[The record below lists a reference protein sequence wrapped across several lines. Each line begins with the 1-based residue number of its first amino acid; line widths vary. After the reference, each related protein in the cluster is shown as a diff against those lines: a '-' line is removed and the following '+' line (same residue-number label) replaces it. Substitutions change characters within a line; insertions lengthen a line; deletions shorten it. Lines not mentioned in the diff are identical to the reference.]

1 MDNSKQDRFSQ
12 QCELAR
18 AELEK
23 AGVSAQRI
31 HPLTHRL
38 LALFGMR
45 FKPPF
50 HTSFISN
57 LLVFTLSNTLLCFFA
72 SLLLCFLL
80 LASCFLLLNL
90 ILWGSTEYTLLALG
104 QSALLLGSLIGIVI
118 ARLYGLGYKRHN
130 LKSWAELGAML
141 DAEIE

>member
-23 AGVSAQRI
+23 TGVSAQRI
-31 HPLTHRL
+31 HSLTHRL
-38 LALFGMR
+38 LALFGIR

-57 LLVFTLSNTLLCFFA
+57 LLVFTLSNTLL
-72 SLLLCFLL
+72 
-80 LASCFLLLNL
+80 CFLLLNL

-141 DAEIE
+141 DTEIE

>member
-1 MDNSKQDRFSQ
+1 LDNSKQDRFSQ

-31 HPLTHRL
+31 HPLTQRL
-38 LALFGMR
+38 LELFGMR

-72 SLLLCFLL
+72 SLLL
-80 LASCFLLLNL
+80 CFLLLNL

-141 DAEIE
+141 DTEIE

>member
-1 MDNSKQDRFSQ
+1 
-12 QCELAR
+12 
-18 AELEK
+18 
-23 AGVSAQRI
+23 
-31 HPLTHRL
+31 
-38 LALFGMR
+38 MR

-72 SLLLCFLL
+72 S
-80 LASCFLLLNL
+80 LNL

-141 DAEIE
+141 DTEIE

>member
-1 MDNSKQDRFSQ
+1 MENTKQARFNQ

-23 AGVSAQRI
+23 TGVSAQRI

-38 LALFGMR
+38 LELFGIR

-50 HTSFISN
+50 HTTFISN
-57 LLVFTLSNTLLCFFA
+57 FLVFALSNTLLCF
-72 SLLLCFLL
+72 
-80 LASCFLLLNL
+80 LLLNV

-118 ARLYGLGYKRHN
+118 ARLYELGYKRHN
-130 LKSWAELGAML
+130 LKSWVELGAML
-141 DAEIE
+141 GAEIE

>member
-45 FKPPF
+45 FKPPS

-57 LLVFTLSNTLLCFFA
+57 LLVFTLSNTLL
-72 SLLLCFLL
+72 
-80 LASCFLLLNL
+80 CFLLLNL

-141 DAEIE
+141 DTEIE

>member
-1 MDNSKQDRFSQ
+1 LDNSKQDRFSQ

-31 HPLTHRL
+31 HPLTQRL
-38 LALFGMR
+38 LELFGMR

-57 LLVFTLSNTLLCFFA
+57 LLVFTLSNT
-72 SLLLCFLL
+72 LLCFLL

-141 DAEIE
+141 DTEIE

>member
-1 MDNSKQDRFSQ
+1 MDNSKQHRFSQ

-31 HPLTHRL
+31 HPLTQRL
-38 LALFGMR
+38 LELFGMR

-72 SLLLCFLL
+72 SLLL
-80 LASCFLLLNL
+80 CFLLLNL

-141 DAEIE
+141 DTEIE

>member
-1 MDNSKQDRFSQ
+1 MENTKQARFNQ

-23 AGVSAQRI
+23 TGVSAQRI

-38 LALFGMR
+38 LELFGIR
-45 FKPPF
+45 FKPLF
-50 HTSFISN
+50 HTAFISN
-57 LLVFTLSNTLLCFFA
+57 FLVFALSNTLLCF
-72 SLLLCFLL
+72 
-80 LASCFLLLNL
+80 LLLNV

-118 ARLYGLGYKRHN
+118 ARLYELGYKRHN

-141 DAEIE
+141 GAEIE

>member
-1 MDNSKQDRFSQ
+1 
-12 QCELAR
+12 
-18 AELEK
+18 
-23 AGVSAQRI
+23 
-31 HPLTHRL
+31 
-38 LALFGMR
+38 MR

-57 LLVFTLSNTLLCFFA
+57 LLVFRLSNTLL
-72 SLLLCFLL
+72 
-80 LASCFLLLNL
+80 CFLLLNL

-104 QSALLLGSLIGIVI
+104 QRALLLGSLIGIVI

-141 DAEIE
+141 DTEIE

>member
-1 MDNSKQDRFSQ
+1 LENTKQARFNQ

-38 LALFGMR
+38 LELFGIR

-50 HTSFISN
+50 HTTFISN
-57 LLVFTLSNTLLCFFA
+57 FLVFALSNTLLCF
-72 SLLLCFLL
+72 
-80 LASCFLLLNL
+80 LLLNV

-141 DAEIE
+141 DTEIE

>member
-1 MDNSKQDRFSQ
+1 
-12 QCELAR
+12 
-18 AELEK
+18 
-23 AGVSAQRI
+23 
-31 HPLTHRL
+31 
-38 LALFGMR
+38 MR

-57 LLVFTLSNTLLCFFA
+57 LLVFTLSNT
-72 SLLLCFLL
+72 LLCFLL

-141 DAEIE
+141 DTEIE

>member
-1 MDNSKQDRFSQ
+1 LENTKQARFNQ

-31 HPLTHRL
+31 HPLTQRL
-38 LALFGMR
+38 LELFGMR

-72 SLLLCFLL
+72 SLLL
-80 LASCFLLLNL
+80 CFLLLNL

>member
-1 MDNSKQDRFSQ
+1 MENTKQARFNQ

-38 LALFGMR
+38 LELFGIR

-50 HTSFISN
+50 HTTFISN
-57 LLVFTLSNTLLCFFA
+57 FLVFALSNTLLCF
-72 SLLLCFLL
+72 
-80 LASCFLLLNL
+80 LLLNV

-118 ARLYGLGYKRHN
+118 ARLYELGHKRHN

-141 DAEIE
+141 GAEIG